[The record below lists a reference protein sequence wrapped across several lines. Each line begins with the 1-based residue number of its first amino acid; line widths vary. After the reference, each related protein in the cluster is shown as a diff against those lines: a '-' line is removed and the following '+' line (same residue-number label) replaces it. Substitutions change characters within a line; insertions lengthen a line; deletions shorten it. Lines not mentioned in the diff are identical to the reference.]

1 MFRCKQPRDPARP
14 EGPFPPDPEPR
25 NLRRRRRRVPRR
37 SPWLYIFAFIGA
49 AAVCFLLIR
58 WLLIPL
64 LVALA

>member
-1 MFRCKQPRDPARP
+1 MFRRKQPHNPATP
-14 EGPFPPDPEPR
+14 GAPFPPGPDPR
-25 NLRRRRRRVPRR
+25 GIRRRRRAPRR
-37 SPWLYIFAFIGA
+37 SRWLYFFAFIGA